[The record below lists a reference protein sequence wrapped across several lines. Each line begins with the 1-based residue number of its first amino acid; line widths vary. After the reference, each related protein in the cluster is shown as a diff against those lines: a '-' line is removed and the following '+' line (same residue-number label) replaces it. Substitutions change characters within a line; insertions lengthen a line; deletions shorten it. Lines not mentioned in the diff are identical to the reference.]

1 MGRNFLITATA
12 AGAGKSIVA
21 CAIGFAFRARGIR
34 VGVMKPAAT
43 GCDLVGA
50 ALDPADIRGVAL
62 AAGCTLPLDLICPYR
77 YASRLA
83 PAAAAEADG
92 TAPPDLARI
101 EAGFREIAGASDV
114 VLVEG
119 AARIA
124 DPIAWDAD
132 SADLAARLGL
142 DAIVVVANRP
152 GCVSA
157 AILTIG
163 RARSRGV
170 AVAGWLLNDA
180 EPDAADSQE
189 VARALARATDAA
201 MLGAMRYKEPL
212 GLGVIEK
219 LLAWRG

>member
-1 MGRNFLITATA
+1 MARNFLITATG
-12 AGAGKSIVA
+12 AGAGKSTVA

-34 VGVMKPAAT
+34 IGVMKPAAT
-43 GCDLVGA
+43 GCDLVGG
-50 ALDPADIRGVAL
+50 ALEPADIRGVAL
-62 AAGCTLPLDLICPYR
+62 AAGCALPLDLICPYR

-83 PAAAAEADG
+83 PAAAAEAEG
-92 TAPPDLARI
+92 VAPPDLARI
-101 EAGFREIAGASDV
+101 ERCYREIVQASDA

-119 AARIA
+119 AAGIA

-152 GCVSA
+152 GCVGG
-157 AILTIG
+157 AILTI
-163 RARSRGV
+163 RHARSRGV

-180 EPDAADSQE
+180 EADAADSQAI
-189 VARALARATDAA
+189 ARALMRSIGAP